1 MTMFHHSI
9 IVLAV
14 IIAAF
19 AAGKKYL
26 LTTELAMFVSALA
39 GLAAHMVLPKG
50 VDPRSPLMLAE
61 TIRHIVEGTFTY
73 FDVCLI
79 FLTATFFMALYK
91 EAGGVA
97 FIVRKIVRTFHARRF
112 VCLLLLV
119 LVMLAPGAITG
130 SGATAVLTVGSLVGS
145 VLLAMGVT
153 EDRRT
158 ALIFLLAA
166 MSAACPPINLWAMMA
181 AAGANMPYVG
191 FAKPLAVLSITGAL
205 ISAFWLAGK
214 GKPVDLEKAMSEL
227 PEAPEGWNWP
237 RAMFPFVLLSILVL
251 GGRFLPYSFPVLG
264 LPLIFMASAL
274 SVLLVS
280 PVKPAV
286 FRVAST
292 TVSNLLGLVGI
303 MIVVGALIQIMTLS
317 GVRGLLSLAV
327 VTLPLAVLFSTLWL
341 ILPISEGMLQYAV
354 APLIGVPLIMLFNM
368 KGLDPVISLAAW
380 SVMWPLGDCLPPTAV
395 VGRAAVMELDY
406 RGDYFRGFVRTT
418 LVPMAAILFLCTL
431 FMVYSKE
438 LSGLI
443 GG

>member
-1 MTMFHHSI
+1 
-9 IVLAV
+9 
-14 IIAAF
+14 
-19 AAGKKYL
+19 
-26 LTTELAMFVSALA
+26 
-39 GLAAHMVLPKG
+39 
-50 VDPRSPLMLAE
+50 
-61 TIRHIVEGTFTY
+61 
-73 FDVCLI
+73 
-79 FLTATFFMALYK
+79 
-91 EAGGVA
+91 
-97 FIVRKIVRTFHARRF
+97 
-112 VCLLLLV
+112 
-119 LVMLAPGAITG
+119 
-130 SGATAVLTVGSLVGS
+130 
-145 VLLAMGVT
+145 
-153 EDRRT
+153 
-158 ALIFLLAA
+158 
-166 MSAACPPINLWAMMA
+166 
-181 AAGANMPYVG
+181 MPYVG

-214 GKPVDLEKAMSEL
+214 GKPVDLEKALSEL

>member
-1 MTMFHHSI
+1 MFHHSI

-19 AAGKKYL
+19 AAGKKYS
-26 LTTELAMFVSALA
+26 LTTELAMFASALA

-61 TIRHIVEGTFTY
+61 TVRHIVEGTFTY

-79 FLTATFFMALYK
+79 FLTATFFMTLYK

-119 LVMLAPGAITG
+119 FVMLAPGAITG

-145 VLLAMGVT
+145 VLLAMGVN
-153 EDRRT
+153 ENRRT

-205 ISAFWLAGK
+205 LSAFWLAGK
-214 GKPVDLEKAMSEL
+214 GKPVDLEKALSDL
-227 PEAPEGWNWP
+227 PEVPEGWNWP
-237 RAMFPFVLLSILVL
+237 RAMFPFLLLFILVL
-251 GGRFLPYSFPVLG
+251 AGRFFPYSFPVLG
-264 LPLIFMASAL
+264 LPLIFMVSAL

-280 PVKPAV
+280 PMKPAV

-327 VTLPLAVLFSTLWL
+327 VTLPLTVLFSTLWL

-354 APLIGVPLIMLFNM
+354 APLFGVPLIMLFNM

-395 VGRAAVMELDY
+395 VGRAAVMELNY
-406 RGDYFRGFVRTT
+406 KGEYFRGFVRST